1 MAQNCIFQSYFCI
14 VLVDCVN
21 ETTQQRPRYVEK
33 YKVPPL
39 SRMVDPKELL
49 LETVAK
55 MGISDEY
62 ADFTLYDRLA
72 RRSANNSSF
81 AEVLRQ
87 LSATERRHYEF
98 WKKYVPDAEP
108 KFSKAK
114 LYLVLFFRTVFGLT
128 FAVRYLERHESIV
141 LKQYRSVEGVIPQVD
156 KTAFQ
161 EILADEEQ
169 HEREFRGRVESSS
182 IRYISF
188 VVLGLADALVEITG
202 IHAGSLGI
210 YNSTE
215 IAGLAGIIAGG
226 AASLAMAS
234 AAFAQAKQ
242 GFQGSARLSA
252 VYTGVSYFV
261 TAVILAA
268 PYFLTKSLADALSAS
283 LFLAVVILALATY
296 YSSVI
301 SYKPF
306 RKDFFEIL
314 LIMFGVTTALYFFGY
329 FIRDLTG
336 ITVG

>member
-1 MAQNCIFQSYFCI
+1 MA
-14 VLVDCVN
+14 
-21 ETTQQRPRYVEK
+21 
-33 YKVPPL
+33 
-39 SRMVDPKELL
+39 DPKEPLL
-49 LETVAK
+49 TTVAK
-55 MGISDEY
+55 VGISDEF

-72 RRSANNSSF
+72 KRVANNSSF

-87 LSATERRHYEF
+87 LSTTERRHYDF
-98 WKKYVPDAEP
+98 WKRYVPDAKP
-108 KFSKAK
+108 KFSRVK
-114 LYLVLFFRTVFGLT
+114 LYLILFFQTVFGLT
-128 FAVRYLERHESIV
+128 FAVRYLERHESVV
-141 LKQYRSVEGVIPQVD
+141 LKQYRSVEGVIPQED
-156 KTAFQ
+156 KVAFQ
-161 EILADEEQ
+161 EIIADEEK

-182 IRYISF
+182 VRYISF

-215 IAGLAGIIAGG
+215 IAGLAGVIAGG

-242 GFQGSARLSA
+242 GFQGSAKLSA

-261 TAVILAA
+261 TAVILAS
-268 PYFLTKSLADALSAS
+268 PYFLTKSLVDALTAS

-306 RKDFFEIL
+306 RRDFVEIL
-314 LIMFGVTTALYFFGY
+314 LIMFAVTAALYFFGY

-336 ITVG
+336 ITIG